1 MKATKKANKVALAV
15 KKIACSMAKV
25 SCGAASYWGM
35 YQPKEPKACKKS

>member
-15 KKIACSMAKV
+15 KKIAGNMARI

-35 YQPKEPKACKKS
+35 YQPKEPKSCKIS